1 MELTHSD
8 KTLSQSL
15 NLSLGPNSL
24 RTLQPDFYVQSLIDV
39 NQLWGELGIPQ
50 SDIKAFMEY

>member
-1 MELTHSD
+1 MEPTHIE

-24 RTLQPDFYVQSLIDV
+24 RTLQPDFYVQSLIEV